1 MIPPDVTGVALVYI
15 YVAILLI
22 ITEKF
27 LNKWPSISRKV
38 LHIMVGNIAFL
49 LPLIE
54 TDWIMAFIAAAPFIP
69 LTFLM
74 SPHTPIK
81 SLRGKTSSAG
91 HGMGLVY
98 YVITWTILAY
108 VFFDNMV
115 VIAVAIFAMS
125 YGDGFASVVGIKF
138 GKKKFNVCGDEKSY
152 IGSIAMFAFTFIMTI
167 VALLYYNIQIT
178 YWAISILLL
187 IAFIA
192 SIVEAIT
199 PKGLDNLT
207 VPFACVL
214 IYWYFLIL

>member
-1 MIPPDVTGVALVYI
+1 MISPDLAGVALVYI
-15 YVAILLI
+15 YVATLLI
-22 ITEKF
+22 ITEIF
-27 LNKWPSISRKV
+27 LKKWPSISRKV
-38 LHIMVGNIAFL
+38 LHITVGNIAFL
-49 LPLIE
+49 LPIFE
-54 TDWIMAFIAAAPFIP
+54 TDWVMAFIAAAPFIP

-81 SLRGKTSSAG
+81 SLRGKTSAAG

-125 YGDGFASVVGIKF
+125 YGDGFASVIGLKF

-152 IGSIAMFAFTFIMTI
+152 IGSMAMFAFTFIMTI
-167 VALLYYNIQIT
+167 VAMLFYNIEIT
-178 YWAISILLL
+178 SFLIGVLL
-187 IAFIA
+187 FIA
-192 SIVEAIT
+192 LVAAIVEAIT
-199 PKGLDNLT
+199 PRGLDNLT